1 MKRIIEL
8 TPKSTKWIFLFNGA
22 VNTAI
27 GINIILELNS
37 WIHWTS
43 ILGFILIVAG
53 PILFFYGLI
62 LFNSSNKLNLRIE
75 VNEQGLKINRDIF
88 KKVISIDWTDIKEI
102 TYKSFELDFKL
113 DNNRIEIVNLPT
125 TADKSIEIKK
135 TIREYC
141 DRKKIT
147 IIGG

>member
-1 MKRIIEL
+1 MKRTIEL

-27 GINIILELNS
+27 GINVILQVNS

-43 ILGFILIVAG
+43 ILGIILIVGG

-62 LFNSSNKLNLRIE
+62 LFNASNKLNPRIE

-113 DNNRIEIVNLPT
+113 DNDRIEIVNLPT
-125 TADKSIEIKK
+125 TTDKSIEIKK
-135 TIREYC
+135 TIREFC